1 MDDPYVPS
9 ADWADHQRIHQYAG
23 SRMETHG
30 AWSLQIDPDYLDGL
44 TADTA
49 GWADFVTDPEGDAFE
64 IVAARHCT

>member
-1 MDDPYVPS
+1 
-9 ADWADHQRIHQYAG
+9 
-23 SRMETHG
+23 METHG